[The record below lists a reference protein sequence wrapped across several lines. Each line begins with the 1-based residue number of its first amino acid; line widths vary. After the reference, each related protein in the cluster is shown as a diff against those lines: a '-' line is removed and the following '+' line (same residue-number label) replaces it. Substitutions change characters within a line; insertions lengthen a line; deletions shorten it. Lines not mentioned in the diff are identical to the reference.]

1 MAIKIIGIMVTKQ
14 KSKTSFN
21 IKNTDVFFPLKLGMK
36 LDMTTYI
43 LTKIEIVFLLFCIKR
58 LALLNIFIAVC
69 LLDFEVVEGKVVVD
83 QSGKGNNA
91 YLDKSAVVRPHDQ
104 MCGHY
109 ADLTGEGD
117 IILVDKTFRGK
128 PQTGITIACWVNLQ
142 GSLTAKHSLFSTV
155 RMVSPVNFIGMLLDG
170 FLCSSFYC

>member
-1 MAIKIIGIMVTKQ
+1 M
-14 KSKTSFN
+14 
-21 IKNTDVFFPLKLGMK
+21 FFL
-36 LDMTTYI
+36 
-43 LTKIEIVFLLFCIKR
+43 
-58 LALLNIFIAVC
+58 VC
-69 LLDFEVVEGKVVVD
+69 LLDFEVIEGKVVVD

-109 ADLTGEGD
+109 ADLTGDGD

-155 RMVSPVNFIGMLLDG
+155 RMVSPVSFIGMYNFNYNFIHFFLLESLPHSVPYCTIL
-170 FLCSSFYC
+170 LCIGYVNIMLRDINII

>member
-1 MAIKIIGIMVTKQ
+1 MTA
-14 KSKTSFN
+14 SYR
-21 IKNTDVFFPLKLGMK
+21 NTHHP
-36 LDMTTYI
+36 Y
-43 LTKIEIVFLLFCIKR
+43 FLLF
-58 LALLNIFIAVC
+58 LVC
-69 LLDFEVVEGKVVVD
+69 LLDFEVIEGKVVVD

-109 ADLTGEGD
+109 ADLTGDGD

-155 RMVSPVNFIGMLLDG
+155 RMISPVNFIGMYN
-170 FLCSSFYC
+170 FLSISFVIYVRISFA